1 MNVHGKELV
10 LDARALKAWR
20 TAITVMFGLG
30 GVTVAAWGPRLAA
43 IRSDLGLGDGGIGLV
58 LAGITVG
65 SIGGLTASSVLMT
78 RFGARTALRAVFG
91 SAAVGL
97 ALLGPGAGV
106 AHSIPV
112 AAVAFVAIGFSIGAA
127 DVMIN
132 VEGSAIE
139 RAVGRTL
146 LPMMHAAW
154 SAGVIAGAG
163 IGAAC
168 SRLHIAFQWQFVGEA
183 VLIAVTATGAA
194 RSVPVRPMEGK
205 DDSTDPRSERL
216 RRWLASWTDGRLL
229 LIGLVMLGVEL
240 GEGSANSWLTLAVH
254 DGHGQSDAVAG
265 LFFAAFATGET
276 VARLLGGPLVDR
288 FGRVLTVRLT
298 TAVGVV
304 GLALFIAT
312 DSSALVLLGTVLWA
326 VGVSMGFPLGMSAA
340 ADSGVNPT
348 ARVSVVASIG
358 YLASLGGPPMI
369 GLLSQRFGLLQALWL
384 VVILLA
390 IGFAAAGAL
399 RVSPKATA
407 NDPH

>member
-1 MNVHGKELV
+1 M
-10 LDARALKAWR
+10 DARTLNAWR
-20 TAITVMFGLG
+20 AAITVMFGLG

-43 IRSDLGLGDGGIGLV
+43 IRSDLRLGDGGIGLV

-97 ALLGPGAGV
+97 ALLGLGAGV
-106 AHSIPV
+106 AHSVPV

-146 LPMMHAAW
+146 LPLMHAAW

-163 IGAAC
+163 VGAAC
-168 SRLHIAFQWQFVGEA
+168 SRLHVAFQWQFVGEA
-183 VLIAVTATGAA
+183 ALITVTATVAA
-194 RSVPVRPMEGK
+194 RSIPVRAMEGK
-205 DDSTDPRSERL
+205 DETTPPRSERL

-254 DGHGQSDAVAG
+254 DGHAQSDAGAG

-276 VARLLGGPLVDR
+276 VARVLGGPLVDR
-288 FGRVLTVRLT
+288 LGRVLTVRLT
-298 TAVGVV
+298 TALGVV
-304 GLALFIAT
+304 GLALFITT

-340 ADSGVNPT
+340 ADSGANPT

-358 YLASLGGPPMI
+358 YLASLGGPPVI
-369 GLLSQRFGLLQALWL
+369 GLLSQSFGLLQALWL
-384 VVILLA
+384 VAILMVV
-390 IGFAAAGAL
+390 GFAAAGAL
-399 RVSPKATA
+399 RTRDRTA
-407 NDPH
+407 SGG